1 MSPVRREDEPYTDYS
16 DSIPDRLID
25 SDKEEAFIEWLT
37 AQPIDP
43 QMAKYIGMSWCN
55 AVGVAI
61 TIDIIDEFTSGR
73 AAETRG

>member
-1 MSPVRREDEPYTDYS
+1 MPVRRGDEPYTDWL
-16 DSIPDRLID
+16 DEIPDKLVD
-25 SDKEEAFIEWLT
+25 SDRKDDFISWLT
-37 AQPIDP
+37 TQPIDP
-43 QMAKYIGMSWCN
+43 QYAKYIGMSWCN